1 MFAAVAD
8 DDGEIND
15 RPVVRFDTCVVPHG
29 GSARVRG
36 RSEGGWVFCGLE
48 RGCGEYMRVAG
59 GRVEYVA
66 GFSGDDCDVEF
77 IITHDGTAS
86 TVVVTFNSRAD

>member
-1 MFAAVAD
+1 MPRLLMMMARSMIALRCVS
-8 DDGEIND
+8 
-15 RPVVRFDTCVVPHG
+15 TCVVPHG

>member
-1 MFAAVAD
+1 M
-8 DDGEIND
+8 
-15 RPVVRFDTCVVPHG
+15 
-29 GSARVRG
+29 
-36 RSEGGWVFCGLE
+36 FCGLE